1 MSIIRMNEIQGEKNK
16 YGFTAKTLVSHQN
29 ATVKN
34 ILIKNGDIIPE
45 HSVPVDVFFY
55 VVKGKGTIYINKEAF
70 EVEDTDIVICP
81 QNTEMSV
88 SANRN
93 SDFSFL
99 NVKTPSL

>member
-1 MSIIRMNEIQGEKNK
+1 MKVIKMNEIQGEINK
-16 YGFTAKTLVSHQN
+16 FGFPAKTLISHKN

-34 ILIKNGDIIPE
+34 IIIKKGDIIPK

-55 VVKGKGTIYINKEAF
+55 VVEGKGTIYIGDNAF
-70 EVEDTDIVICP
+70 IVEEKDIVICP

-88 SANRN
+88 SANFKT
-93 SDFSFL
+93 DFSFL